1 MRYLRTYIWLL
12 MAFLLVSGNV
22 YAHTGEQEPME
33 AQKTKDNALDWFYR
47 TALKVDR
54 FLLRGIDTSYIG
66 LPEHSWRVALNSGI
80 IGINSRFGAE
90 NVMNPFAPEQTYN
103 LYLNML
109 TKPSINLGFNIGLR
123 GFGFGYNWDL
133 IDSRAKNIS
142 FSFGGK
148 YIGIEFLRKSSS
160 NIKASIGETELK
172 TKDGTAPFFMITNT
186 SLSVWYSLNSAHY
199 SHNAAIKQSYIQ
211 RKSAGSL
218 LLQVHYASTQ
228 VELDA
233 RLNEFLGH
241 LLGCETH
248 QVGVGLGYGINY
260 TPNKGKV
267 LLHASAMAQ
276 LICFSHNLV
285 SQYEEFPIT
294 VGGKDTTTIQY
305 ALYRVQSRYPVH
317 VTGTMRAAVSWE
329 INKWVHLSAWGQVNN
344 TRFMAQAMDAT
355 IDLHNWNWQANL
367 SVAVRL
373 GVGNDRIRK
382 RIGAQEYERLTT
394 LPTHANQDLVKL
406 PDWFTRWFFSPKL

>member
-1 MRYLRTYIWLL
+1 
-12 MAFLLVSGNV
+12 
-22 YAHTGEQEPME
+22 
-33 AQKTKDNALDWFYR
+33 
-47 TALKVDR
+47 
-54 FLLRGIDTSYIG
+54 
-66 LPEHSWRVALNSGI
+66 
-80 IGINSRFGAE
+80 
-90 NVMNPFAPEQTYN
+90 
-103 LYLNML
+103 
-109 TKPSINLGFNIGLR
+109 
-123 GFGFGYNWDL
+123 
-133 IDSRAKNIS
+133 
-142 FSFGGK
+142 
-148 YIGIEFLRKSSS
+148 
-160 NIKASIGETELK
+160 
-172 TKDGTAPFFMITNT
+172 MITNT

-199 SHNAAIKQSYIQ
+199 SHNAASKQSYIQ

-382 RIGAQEYERLTT
+382 RLGAQEYERLTT